1 MRERENP
8 LSRAELKSYEG
19 EFLYELIHSY
29 ELSPKLSEQILISA
43 KTSLL
48 RTKELREGQIVAVVV
63 GLDEKSGKPVEKM
76 KKKRVILTLN
86 NGLEDMTV
94 LGRLGRAG
102 LRQVIIQR
110 ITEEAIEQGGVLSQE
125 DLSYYLNCSNRTI
138 KRDVRAI
145 QKREIQVTTR
155 GVLHN
160 IGRGQ
165 THKARI
171 IKLYLDDYTYS
182 EIKRKIGHCTGSIK
196 RYLEGFSK
204 VLLAKHFRINN
215 LSELSSITGLSKY
228 LIKQYLQIIS
238 ESESDPVMS
247 SNLSVLL
254 EQSQY
259 RMGLKKTIRQP
270 PDGLRVEVTT
280 GGCR

>member
-1 MRERENP
+1 MRALRNT

-48 RTKELREGQIVAVVV
+48 RTNGLREGQIVAVVV
-63 GLDEKSGKPVEKM
+63 GIYEKSGKPVEKM
-76 KKKRVILTLN
+76 KKKKVVLTLN
-86 NGLEDMTV
+86 NGLEDMSA
-94 LGRLGRAG
+94 LSHFGRAG
-102 LRQVIIQR
+102 LRQIIIQR

-125 DLSYYLNCSNRTI
+125 DLSYYLNCSKRTI

-145 QKREIQVTTR
+145 RKRGIQVTTR

-165 THKARI
+165 THKAKI
-171 IKLYLDDYTYS
+171 IKLYLEDYTYS
-182 EIKRKIGHCTGSIK
+182 EIKRKIGHSTGSIK
-196 RYLEGFSK
+196 RYLESFSK
-204 VLLAKHFRINN
+204 VLIAKHFGINN

-238 ESESDPVMS
+238 DSQSDPVTS
-247 SNLSVLL
+247 SNLSILL

-259 RMGLKKTIRQP
+259 RRGLKKTITD
-270 PDGLRVEVTT
+270 DGLKVEVTG
-280 GGCR
+280 GGCV

>member
-1 MRERENP
+1 MRALRNT

-48 RTKELREGQIVAVVV
+48 RTKGLREGQIVAVVV
-63 GLDEKSGKPVEKM
+63 GIYEKSGKPVEKM
-76 KKKRVILTLN
+76 KKKKVVLTLN
-86 NGLEDMTV
+86 NGLEDMSA
-94 LGRLGRAG
+94 LSQFGRAG
-102 LRQVIIQR
+102 LRQIIIQR

-125 DLSYYLNCSNRTI
+125 DLSYYLNCSKRTI

-145 QKREIQVTTR
+145 RKRGIQVTTR

-165 THKARI
+165 THKAKI
-171 IKLYLDDYTYS
+171 IKLYIEDYTYS
-182 EIKRKIGHCTGSIK
+182 EIKRKIGHSTGSIK
-196 RYLEGFSK
+196 RYLESFSK
-204 VLLAKHFRINN
+204 VLMAKHFGINN

-238 ESESDPVMS
+238 DSQSDPVTS
-247 SNLSVLL
+247 SNLSILL

-259 RMGLKKTIRQP
+259 RRGLKKTITD
-270 PDGLRVEVTT
+270 DGLKVEVTG
-280 GGCR
+280 GGCV

>member
-1 MRERENP
+1 MRERKNQ
-8 LSRAELKSYEG
+8 LSRIELKSFEG

-29 ELSPKLSEQILISA
+29 ELSPKLSEQLLISA

-76 KKKRVILTLN
+76 KKKKVVLTLN
-86 NGLEDMTV
+86 NGLEDMSN
-94 LGRLGRAG
+94 LEQFGRSG

-110 ITEEAIEQGGVLSQE
+110 ITDEAIEQGGVLSQE
-125 DLSYYLNCSNRTI
+125 DLSYYLNCSKRTI
-138 KRDVRAI
+138 KRDVQSIR
-145 QKREIQVTTR
+145 KRGITVTTR

-165 THKARI
+165 THKAKI
-171 IKLYLDDYTYS
+171 IKLYLEDYTYS
-182 EIKRKIGHCTGSIK
+182 EIKRKTRHSIGSIK
-196 RYLEGFSK
+196 RYLESFSK
-204 VLLAKHFRINN
+204 VLMAKHFGINN

-228 LIKQYLQIIS
+228 LLKQYIQIIS
-238 ESESDPVMS
+238 DSPTDPVMS

-259 RMGLKKTIRQP
+259 RMGLKKTITD
-270 PDGLRVEVTT
+270 DGLRAEVSM
-280 GGCR
+280 GGCV